1 MSITQPSPVTPQEW
15 PQQSGHHPFDGEPSW
30 ADDIPCS
37 SRAAL
42 GGLLTSAERSFSSL
56 RSSSERTRDDSAP
69 AVTARAEGAA
79 EMAAL
84 AYDVDPDPERFLSM
98 RAMNERKRLESSAA
112 ATALRNG
119 AA

>member
-1 MSITQPSPVTPQEW
+1 MSISTQPPVDEW
-15 PQQSGHHPFDGEPSW
+15 PAQEHFHPFDGEPSW
-30 ADDIPCS
+30 ADDIPPA
-37 SRAAL
+37 SRPAL
-42 GGLLTSAERSFSSL
+42 GNLLTSAGRSFSSL
-56 RSSSERTRDDSAP
+56 RSSSQRTRDDSAP

-84 AYDVDPDPERFLSM
+84 AYDVDPDPQRFLSM

-119 AA
+119 DVA